1 VSAPVRQC
9 AGCGRRRPQS
19 ELVRMTVAAGALV
32 IDGERRLPGRGV
44 YLCPSRACVAQAR
57 RKGAIPRRLR
67 FNVKVPPDLED
78 RVAVERPQAA
88 WED

>member
-1 VSAPVRQC
+1 MAVVD
-9 AGCGRRRPQS
+9 
-19 ELVRMTVAAGALV
+19 GALAL
-32 IDGERRLPGRGV
+32 DRGRRLPGRGV
-44 YLCPSRACVAQAR
+44 YLCPGRECAERAR

-67 FNVKVPPDLED
+67 FDVMVPPDLED

>member
-1 VSAPVRQC
+1 
-9 AGCGRRRPQS
+9 
-19 ELVRMTVAAGALV
+19 MTVVDGTLV

-44 YLCPSRACVAQAR
+44 YLCPSRKCADQAR

-67 FNVKVPPDLED
+67 CSVMVPPDLVE
-78 RVAVERPQAA
+78 RVAVERHEAA

>member
-1 VSAPVRQC
+1 
-9 AGCGRRRPQS
+9 
-19 ELVRMTVAAGALV
+19 MTVADGALV
-32 IDGERRLPGRGV
+32 IDGGRRLPGRGV
-44 YLCPSRACVAQAR
+44 YLCPSRACAGQAR

-67 FNVKVPPDLED
+67 FSVLVPPDLED